1 MHRYRS
7 QVKNLVECQSMDSE
21 MMACETPADKM
32 GLYHNKF
39 LAITFFSAEIIALLS

>member
-21 MMACETPADKM
+21 MMVCETPADKIN
-32 GLYHNKF
+32 NKVNNNNNKDG
-39 LAITFFSAEIIALLS
+39 IIS